1 MFTALEKYKSA
12 KSEYIDEQL
21 KLLNNARKFY
31 NGKEV
36 IINTFKN
43 DILPFYHEK
52 MNLRMKIKI
61 ILGMK
66 MVLSIIRNLRN

>member
-1 MFTALEKYKSA
+1 MFTALEKYKST

-43 DILPFYHEK
+43 DILPFYHKK